1 MRALAVTALVGV
13 TGLVASGTH
22 STGDAIL
29 AALLYVALLGINA
42 WTGYDGSYVE
52 LQPDRLNVSKVA
64 STGRTSMTVGSKIS
78 YSDVDSVRVKKSG
91 DFELRY
97 LDKGRREKVKKV
109 SFKILPQLRKE
120 FLDDLLSRL
129 QEARPEG
136 VTVTD
141 DRKLQ

>member
-1 MRALAVTALVGV
+1 
-13 TGLVASGTH
+13 
-22 STGDAIL
+22 
-29 AALLYVALLGINA
+29 
-42 WTGYDGSYVE
+42 
-52 LQPDRLNVSKVA
+52 
-64 STGRTSMTVGSKIS
+64 MTVGSKIS